1 MKCPNC
7 NEELNFYKLHECPE
21 ETTVN
26 KSNFSAGLALSL
38 ENIMYSIDSI
48 VDQISKDEDK
58 IVVPVVRAASA
69 LIKEA
74 FNREANR
81 LRQKG

>member
-1 MKCPNC
+1 MTND
-7 NEELNFYKLHECPE
+7 NIEILNLRERMDKLEA
-21 ETTVN
+21 TIN

-58 IVVPVVRAASA
+58 IVVPVVRVASA